1 MQNLFLFLFVIIQT
15 SANPLAL
22 ENTLSVLPSGS
33 IEDLPAGLFDEYL
46 TASDRGIESNWGN
59 NDVGLPT
66 ASNGPLVDNTESHI
80 LADERADCIQSTNLP
95 TPSRLRMRDKKKLF
109 CIPPQEYREPTKMSP
124 VPSNTK
130 KQGLIL
136 PSPDKKPRP
145 WPDLKQN
152 TEMTKLWI
160 QLNTIPGIDG
170 EKNEEVC
177 ERAKESVLDVA
188 RHVPVCYPH
197 PYLLGSPS
205 DVVQPCRL
213 CK

>member
-1 MQNLFLFLFVIIQT
+1 MHNIFLFFFLIIQT
-15 SANPLAL
+15 SANPLAQ
-22 ENTLSVLPSGS
+22 ENTLFILPSGS

-46 TASDRGIESNWGN
+46 KTSDRGIESNWGN

-80 LADERADCIQSTNLP
+80 LAAERADCIQSTNLP
-95 TPSRLRMRDKKKLF
+95 TPSRLRMRDQKKLF
-109 CIPPQEYREPTKMSP
+109 CIPPQEYREPTDTTP

-130 KQGLIL
+130 KQGVIL
-136 PSPDKKPRP
+136 PSPDEKPRP

-152 TEMTKLWI
+152 TEMIRLWI
-160 QLNTIPGIDG
+160 QLNTISGTDG

-177 ERAKESVLDVA
+177 KRAKESVLDVA
-188 RHVPVCYPH
+188 RHVPVCFSH
-197 PYLLGSPS
+197 PYMLGSPS